1 MTALEKVQVVP
12 FVVTEYGT
20 IRIADSRV
28 SLDTVVYHYEQGA
41 CPEEI
46 VNRFPSLRLADV
58 YAAIAYYLSHTEEIK
73 EYLRQQESEAD
84 ELQSQIESDPK
95 HQAAMAVLRERIKQR
110 RAEMEKQQC
119 G

>member
-1 MTALEKVQVVP
+1 MTALETVQTVP

-20 IRIADSRV
+20 IRISDSRV
-28 SLDTVVYHYEQGA
+28 SLDTVVYHYKQGA

-58 YAAIAYYLSHTEEIK
+58 YAAISYYLSHTEEIE

-84 ELQSQIESDPK
+84 ELQRQIESDPE
-95 HQAAMAVLRERIKQR
+95 HRAAVAVLRERIKQR
-110 RAEMEKQQC
+110 RAGIEKQQC
-119 G
+119 D